1 MLRVQKCIAD
11 LMTPLD
17 LPATGFEQANR
28 YSIKNMEGQVVGYIA
43 EEDGLGKSLIRNIMR
58 LRRPF
63 NATVMDAL
71 GNVVLKVSMAFR
83 ACMPHMCCVG
93 FGSFSS
99 HVLRVVS

>member
-1 MLRVQKCIAD
+1 M
-11 LMTPLD
+11 PLD

-71 GNVVLKVSMAFR
+71 GNVVLKVGNGKQNMHT
-83 ACMPHMCCVG
+83 PHMCWLGFCVVAG
-93 FGSFSS
+93 AEWSCTV
-99 HVLRVVS
+99 HVSLEPS